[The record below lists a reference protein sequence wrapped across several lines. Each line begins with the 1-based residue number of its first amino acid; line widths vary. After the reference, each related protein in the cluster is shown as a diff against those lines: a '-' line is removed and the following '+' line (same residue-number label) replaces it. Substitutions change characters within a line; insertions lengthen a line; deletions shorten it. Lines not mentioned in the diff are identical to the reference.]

1 MRSGMKNVAGVVSA
15 VGIVAMAAASGTS
28 VSSAGPWP
36 TNNVKQK
43 MLAGEKIV
51 AKRIDAADA
60 AKYCTMA
67 SAPGTDFV
75 WTDMV
80 HSGMEYGYVASMWSA
95 PCPSA
100 VARMRGA
107 EIFYSKR
114 VDFMTKAYFKS
125 PDPAANELQ
134 PKEMQRAT
142 DAGAMIIMINVDNVA
157 QARQVVQR
165 AYYPPIGQRDL
176 GPGQY
181 STVYPASVTSDYVGS
196 YNDNV
201 VVIAIISTV
210 EGVSQA
216 NAIAAV
222 PGIHALSIDTMSLPS
237 DAGYP
242 VGSADYSKL
251 DQAIRGAAKT
261 NRKYLC
267 ITDRA
272 AVPNTLTCEKAS

>member
-1 MRSGMKNVAGVVSA
+1 MRSGMKNLARMISA
-15 VGIVAMAAASGTS
+15 VGIAAMAVGGGTS
-28 VSSAGPWP
+28 LSSAQLWP
-36 TNNVKQK
+36 INNVKQK
-43 MLAGEKIV
+43 MLAGQKIV
-51 AKRIDAADA
+51 AKRIDLADP
-60 AKYCTMA
+60 AKYCAMA

-95 PCPSA
+95 PCASA
-100 VARMRGA
+100 VARMRAA
-107 EIFYSKR
+107 EIFYAKR
-114 VDFMTKAYFKS
+114 VDFITKAYFR
-125 PDPAANELQ
+125 PPNPAANELQ

-165 AYYPPIGQRDL
+165 AYYPPMGLRDL

-201 VVIAIISTV
+201 VVIAIVSTV

-222 PGIHALSIDTMSLPS
+222 PGIHALAIDTMNLQSE
-237 DAGYP
+237 AGYP
-242 VGSADYSKL
+242 AGSADYSKL
-251 DQAIRGAAKT
+251 EQAIRGAART
-261 NRKYLC
+261 SRKYLC
-267 ITDRA
+267 TSDRA
-272 AVPNTLTCEKAS
+272 AVPNTLSCEKAS